1 MVGETADPKAVTAP
15 DEERLDESQ
24 ELIDEAK
31 KIAREL
37 REEVPDTEPEPP
49 DEGSPGT
56 RH

>member
-1 MVGETADPKAVTAP
+1 LATGETADPMPVTAP

-37 REEVPDTEPEPP
+37 REEVPDTEADPP
-49 DEGSPGT
+49 DEGPT
-56 RH
+56 N